1 MPATAVRWGLL
12 PEQQAVIGTLATL
25 GERIAAAQ
33 LTTPANALIP
43 IPLTLPAQLPR
54 MACRSGDQPDESRS
68 SPTTHRYTGT
78 VTLIA

>member
-43 IPLTLPAQLPR
+43 IPLTLPAQLREWPVGPATSRTSPGPR
-54 MACRSGDQPDESRS
+54 PQLIDIRELSR
-68 SPTTHRYTGT
+68 
-78 VTLIA
+78 